1 MVELP
6 GSLERS
12 TLGDV
17 LGVLHRDRVSG
28 ALRLSAVSGGKE
40 HHHVIYWHDGLI
52 HHVETTRSLPA
63 RSWMDARAAYRGAE
77 HWTRNDAGKWQRLER
92 LEALFELRNARLSFR
107 VMGRHPARAPEPL
120 EPTEFLHG
128 RRRQRDAET
137 PSPPRVPVDTP
148 RMPIDTP
155 RARALRTL
163 GLDGEPSAEDVRA
176 AFRLLARRWHPDRH
190 PQAGEQT
197 RAALCRRFSE
207 IATAYQQLI
216 DRSA

>member
-17 LGVLHRDRVSG
+17 LGALHRDRVSG
-28 ALRLSAVSGGKE
+28 ALRLSEVSGGKE

-63 RSWMDARAAYRGAE
+63 RSWMDARASYRGAE

-92 LEALFELRNARLSFR
+92 LEALFELRNAKLSFR

-128 RRRQRDAET
+128 RRRQRDAEAAFA
-137 PSPPRVPVDTP
+137 PRVV
-148 RMPIDTP
+148 PIDTP
-155 RARALRTL
+155 HSRALRTL
-163 GLDGEPSAEDVRA
+163 GLDGEPSTEDVRA
-176 AFRLLARRWHPDRH
+176 AFRQLARRWHPDRH

-207 IATAYQQLI
+207 IATAYQELMA
-216 DRSA
+216 RSA

>member
-17 LGVLHRDRVSG
+17 LGALHRDRVSG
-28 ALRLSAVSGGKE
+28 ALRLSEVSGGKE
-40 HHHVIYWHDGLI
+40 QHHIIYWLEGLI
-52 HHVETTRSLPA
+52 HHVETPRSLPA

-77 HWTRNDAGKWQRLER
+77 HWTLNDAGKWQRLER
-92 LEALFELRNARLSFR
+92 LEALFELRNVRLSFR
-107 VMGRHPARAPEPL
+107 VMGRQPARAPEPL
-120 EPTEFLHG
+120 GPTEFLHG
-128 RRRQRDAET
+128 RRRQRDADT
-137 PSPPRVPVDTP
+137 PAPPRVPAVDTH
-148 RMPIDTP
+148 

-163 GLDGEPSAEDVRA
+163 GLDREASTEDVRA
-176 AFRLLARRWHPDRH
+176 AFRQLARRWHPDRH

-207 IATAYQQLI
+207 IATAYQELI
-216 DRSA
+216 ARSA